1 LIVQKRPEKGGV
13 EVKVKEKTTFQVQV
27 SILLK
32 TIKQESETLND
43 RMVTQENNINKNQPS
58 CEDQDFKYRSLFSPK
73 PSRGNL
79 RH

>member
-13 EVKVKEKTTFQVQV
+13 EVKVKEKMTFQVQV

-43 RMVTQENNINKNQPS
+43 KMVTQEHNINKN
-58 CEDQDFKYRSLFSPK
+58 
-73 PSRGNL
+73 
-79 RH
+79 